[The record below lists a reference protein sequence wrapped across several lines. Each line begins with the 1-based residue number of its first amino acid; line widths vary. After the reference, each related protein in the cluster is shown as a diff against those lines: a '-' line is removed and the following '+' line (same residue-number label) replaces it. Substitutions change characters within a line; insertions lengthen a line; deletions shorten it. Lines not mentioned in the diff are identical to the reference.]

1 MYFTDIFI
9 RRPVLATVISLLIV
23 LVGVRSYL
31 GLTVREYPK
40 AENASVTI
48 QTIYTGANADLVKGF
63 ITTPLETEIASAQ
76 GIDYLEST
84 SVQGVSIIT
93 ANLELNYDPYDALTQ
108 ITSKVNKVRGDL
120 PEEAE
125 DPTLDL
131 QVGESTSLM
140 YLSFYSDV
148 LQNNQITDYLVR
160 VVQPKLNTVPGVQ
173 KARIIGARTFAM
185 RIWLKP
191 DRMAALGIT
200 PAQVRRVLEDNNFQA
215 AVGSTRGQMITVD
228 LTAETDIGSAD
239 AFRELVIDRVD
250 GATIR
255 IEDVA
260 DVELGAESYDE
271 AVNFNGIPST
281 YIGIDTAPGA
291 NVLDVA
297 SGVRTAF
304 ADIKSQL
311 PTGLEASIP
320 YDASDYVQESI
331 DEVVKTLIEA
341 VLIVIVVIFA
351 FLGSMRSVL
360 IPVIAVPLSIV
371 GAAFIMLVLG
381 YSINLLT
388 LLAMV
393 LAIGLVVDDAIIVV
407 ENIHRHIEEGMT
419 PFDAAI
425 KGTRELGGPIIA
437 MTITLLAVFA
447 PIGFVGGLTGT
458 LFSEFAFS
466 LAGAVIISGVVAL
479 TLSPMMCS
487 KVLKGHG
494 HGEQQGR
501 LEAFLDGVFDRFQN
515 WYERLLHGALD
526 TLPVILMFGAIVL
539 VSCGFLYVTAQS
551 QLAPNEDQAFV
562 LIKGDAAPTAS
573 LDQTT
578 MLTEGITEIGNTMD
592 EVERT
597 FQFNGVTFGGPPK
610 PNTSITGFAFVPWS
624 ERERTSGDI
633 KDVVQSRVEKIAGL
647 ESVVFEPPVLPGS
660 SGGLPV
666 QFVIGTT
673 AEPRQLYDVAQEM
686 VRKAQQSGLFIF
698 ANSNMNFD
706 KPQVQ
711 IRVDRDKAADLG
723 ITMAEIGRE
732 LGSMMSGGFVNRFS
746 VQGRSYKVTPQ
757 VTRME
762 RLNPDQL
769 KDYHVRADSGELIPL
784 STLVSLEKTV
794 QPQELRRF
802 QQLNSATI
810 EGVPLPGVALGDALG
825 FLQRTAEET
834 LPRGYSVDYAGQSRQ
849 YVEEGSAL
857 VVTFFIAIAVIFLV
871 LAAQFESFRDPLIIL
886 VTVPMAVS
894 GALIFV
900 TLGGTPFIPWQ
911 SSINIYTQ
919 VGLVTLIGVI
929 SKHGILI
936 VQFANQLQ
944 QEGHDKRTAIE
955 HAAAIRLR
963 PVLMTTA
970 ALVFAV
976 IPLILATGA
985 GAGARFNMGLV
996 IASGMTIGTFFTLLV
1011 VPAVYLVLARD
1022 HGADAPARVEA

>member
-31 GLTVREYPK
+31 GLTVREYPQ
-40 AENASVTI
+40 AENASITI
-48 QTIYTGANADLVKGF
+48 QTVYTGANADLVKGF
-63 ITTPLETEIASAQ
+63 ITTPLETEIATAQ
-76 GIDYLEST
+76 GIDYIEST

-93 ANLELNYDPYDALTQ
+93 ANLELNYNPYDALTQ
-108 ITSKVNKVRGDL
+108 ITSKVNQVRSDL
-120 PEEAE
+120 PQEAQA
-125 DPTLDL
+125 PTLDL

-140 YLSFYSDV
+140 YMSFFSDV
-148 LQNNQITDYLVR
+148 LENNQITDYLVR
-160 VVQPKLNTVPGVQ
+160 VVQPKLNTVAGVQ
-173 KARIIGARTFAM
+173 QARIIGARTFAM
-185 RIWLKP
+185 RVWLQP
-191 DRMAALGIT
+191 DKMASLGVT
-200 PAQVRRVLEDNNFQA
+200 AAQVRQVLEENNFQA

-228 LTAETDIGSAD
+228 LTADTDLNSTE
-239 AFRELVIDRVD
+239 AFRDLVIKRTE

-255 IEDVA
+255 MSDVA
-260 DVELGAESYDE
+260 DIELGAESYDTS
-271 AVNFNGIPST
+271 VNFNGTPAT
-281 YIGIDTAPGA
+281 FIGIDPAPGA

-297 SGVRTAF
+297 AGVREAY

-311 PTGLEASIP
+311 PTGLESAIP
-320 YDASDYVQESI
+320 YDATEAVQESI
-331 DEVVKTLIEA
+331 NEVVMTLIEA
-341 VLIVIVVIFA
+341 IVIVIVVIFA
-351 FLGSMRSVL
+351 FLGSLRSVA

-371 GAAFIMLVLG
+371 GTAFIMLTLG

-419 PFDAAI
+419 PYEAAI

-466 LAGAVIISGVVAL
+466 LAGAVIISGIVAL

-487 KVLKGHG
+487 KILKGHG
-494 HGEQQGR
+494 NGEQRGR
-501 LEAFLDGVFDRFQN
+501 LEAFLDRVFDKFQGA
-515 WYERLLHGALD
+515 YERRLHGALN
-526 TLPVILMFGAIVL
+526 TLPVILVFGAVVL
-539 VSCGFLYVTAQS
+539 VSCVFLFTSAKS
-551 QLAPNEDQAFV
+551 QLAPDEDQGFV
-562 LIKGDAAPTAS
+562 LVKSDGAPTAS
-573 LDQTT
+573 LDQTELFT
-578 MLTEGITEIGNTMD
+578 SEITDMAMD
-592 EVERT
+592 MDAVARV
-597 FQFNGVTFGGPPK
+597 FQFNGVAFGGPPK
-610 PNTSITGFAFVPWS
+610 SNTAITGMAFVPWS
-624 ERERTSGDI
+624 EREKTSGELKNELQAKASQVPGMD
-633 KDVVQSRVEKIAGL
+633 
-647 ESVVFEPPVLPGS
+647 SVAFEPPVLPGS

-673 AEPRQLYDVAQEM
+673 DEARQLYDVSQEM
-686 VRKAQQSGLFIF
+686 LRKAQESGLFVF
-698 ANSNMNFD
+698 ASSNMNYD
-706 KPQVQ
+706 KPRVSIQ
-711 IRVDRDKAADLG
+711 IDREKAADLG

-746 VQGRSYKVTPQ
+746 IQGRSYKVTPQ

-762 RLNPDQL
+762 RLNPEQL
-769 KDYHVRADSGELIPL
+769 QDYHIRASNGELVPM
-784 STLVSLEKTV
+784 STLVTLERTV

-802 QQLNSATI
+802 QQLNSAKI
-810 EGVPLPGVALGDALG
+810 EGVPRPGVSLGEAIG
-825 FLQRTAEET
+825 FLQQAAEET
-834 LPRGYSVDYAGQSRQ
+834 LPRGYTVDYAGSSRQ
-849 YVEEGSAL
+849 YVQEGSAL

-886 VTVPMAVS
+886 VTVPMAVA

-900 TLGGTPFIPWQ
+900 TLGGTPMIPWDA
-911 SSINIYTQ
+911 SINIYTQ

-944 QEGHDKRTAIE
+944 REGYDKRTAIE
-955 HAAAIRLR
+955 HASAIRLR

-970 ALVFAV
+970 ALVLAV
-976 IPLILATGA
+976 VPLILATGA

-996 IASGMTIGTFFTLLV
+996 IASGMTIGTLFTLFVL
-1011 VPAVYLVLARD
+1011 PGVYLVLARE
-1022 HGADAPARVEA
+1022 HQAEEPVEV

>member
-9 RRPVLATVISLLIV
+9 RRPVLATVVSLLIV
-23 LVGVRSYL
+23 LVGVRSFM

-40 AENASVTI
+40 AENAKITI
-48 QTIYTGANADLVKGF
+48 QTVYTGANADLVKGF

-76 GIDYLEST
+76 GIDYIEST

-93 ANLELNYDPYDALTQ
+93 AHLELNYNPYDALTQ

-120 PEEAE
+120 PQEAE
-125 DPTLDL
+125 EPTLDL

-140 YLSFYSDV
+140 YLSFFSDV
-148 LQNNQITDYLVR
+148 LRNNEITDYLVR

-185 RIWLKP
+185 RVWLKP
-191 DRMAALGIT
+191 DRMTALGVT
-200 PAQVRRVLEDNNFQA
+200 PTQVRRVLEENNFQA
-215 AVGSTRGQMITVD
+215 AVGSTRGQMITLD
-228 LTAETDIGSAD
+228 LTAATDIGSEE
-239 AFRELVIDRVD
+239 AFRDLVVKRTE

-255 IEDVA
+255 IGDIA
-260 DVELGAESYDE
+260 DVELGAESYDT
-271 AVNFNGIPST
+271 AVNFNGTPSV

-297 SGVRTAF
+297 AGVRTAF
-304 ADIKSQL
+304 EEIRSQL
-311 PTGLEASIP
+311 PTGLEAAIP
-320 YDASDYVQESI
+320 YDASDYVDESI
-331 DEVVKTLIEA
+331 NEVVKTLVEA
-341 VLIVIVVIFA
+341 VIIVIVVIFA
-351 FLGSMRSVL
+351 FLGSLRTVL

-407 ENIHRHIEEGMT
+407 ENIHRHVEEGHR

-425 KGTRELGGPIIA
+425 MGARELGGPIIA

-466 LAGAVIISGVVAL
+466 LAGAVIISGIVAL
-479 TLSPMMCS
+479 TLSPMLCA

-501 LEAFLDGVFDRFQN
+501 LEAFLDRVFDRFQK
-515 WYERLLHGALD
+515 WYEARLHGALN
-526 TLPVILMFGAIVL
+526 TLPVILVFGAIVL
-539 VSCGFLYVTAQS
+539 VSCVFLYGTSQS
-551 QLAPNEDQAFV
+551 KLAPNEDQGFV
-562 LIKGDAAPTAS
+562 LVKGDAAPSAS
-573 LDQTT
+573 LDQTR
-578 MLTEGITEIGNTMD
+578 MWTEQITQMGKELD
-592 EVERT
+592 AVART

-610 PNTSITGFAFVPWS
+610 SNTSITGLAFVPWT
-624 ERERTSGDI
+624 ERERTSGEL
-633 KDVVQSRVEKIAGL
+633 KDVINKKAKSIAGL
-647 ESVVFEPPVLPGS
+647 DTVAFEPPVLPGS

-666 QFVIGTT
+666 QFVVGTT
-673 AEPRQLYDVAQEM
+673 QEPRQLYDVARELAQ
-686 VRKAQQSGLFIF
+686 KAQESGLFIF
-698 ANSNMNFD
+698 ARSNMDFD
-706 KPQVQ
+706 KPR
-711 IRVDRDKAADLG
+711 IDISIDRDKAADLG

-757 VTRME
+757 VTRAE
-762 RLNPDQL
+762 RINADQL
-769 KDYHVRADSGELIPL
+769 ADYHVRADNGELVPL
-784 STLVSLEKTV
+784 STLVSLQKTV

-810 EGVPLPGVALGDALG
+810 EGLPRPGVPLGKAIA
-825 FLQRTAEET
+825 FLQQAAEET
-834 LPRGYSVDYAGQSRQ
+834 LPPGYSVDYAGQSRQ
-849 YVEEGSAL
+849 YVQEGSAL

-871 LAAQFESFRDPLIIL
+871 LAAQFESFRDPLIML
-886 VTVPMAVS
+886 VTVPMAIA

-900 TLGGTPFIPWQ
+900 TLGGMPGIPWQ

-936 VQFANQLQ
+936 VQFANELQ
-944 QEGHDKRTAIE
+944 RRGYDKRTAIE

-985 GAGARFNMGLV
+985 GAAARFNMGLV
-996 IASGMTIGTFFTLLV
+996 IASGMTIGTLFTLFVL
-1011 VPAVYLVLARD
+1011 PGVYLVLARE
-1022 HGADAPARVEA
+1022 HRAEQEPAV

>member
-1 MYFTDIFI
+1 MHFTDIFI
-9 RRPVLATVISLLIV
+9 RRPVLATVVSLLIV

-31 GLTVREYPK
+31 GLTVREYPE
-40 AENASVTI
+40 AESASVTV
-48 QTIYTGANADLVKGF
+48 QTIYTGADADLVKGF
-63 ITTPLETEIASAQ
+63 ITTPLETEIASAE

-93 ANLELNYDPYDALTQ
+93 AHLDLNYDPYRALTQ
-108 ITSKVNKVRGDL
+108 INAQVNKVRSEL
-120 PEEAE
+120 PASSE

-140 YLSFYSDV
+140 YLSFYSDI
-148 LQNNQITDYLVR
+148 LANNQITDYLVR
-160 VVQPKLNTVPGVQ
+160 VVQPKLNTVKGVE
-173 KARIIGARTFAM
+173 KARIIGPRIFAM

-191 DRMAALGIT
+191 DRLAALGIT
-200 PAQVRRVLEDNNFQA
+200 PAQVRQVLEANNFQA
-215 AVGSTRGQMITVD
+215 AVGSTRGQMISLD
-228 LTAETDIGSAD
+228 LTADTDIGSVE
-239 AFRELVIDRVD
+239 AFRDLVIKRTD

-260 DVELGAESYDE
+260 DVELGAESYDTS
-271 AVNFNGIPST
+271 VNFNGIPST

-297 SGVRTAF
+297 AGVREAF
-304 ADIKSQL
+304 SEIKSQL
-311 PTGLEASIP
+311 PTGLKASIP
-320 YDASDYVQESI
+320 YDATEFVEQSI
-331 DEVVKTLIEA
+331 TEVVKTLIEA
-341 VLIVIVVIFA
+341 VAIVVVVIFA

-360 IPVIAVPLSIV
+360 IPVIAVPLSII
-371 GAAFIMLVLG
+371 GTAFIMLVLG

-407 ENIHRHIEEGMT
+407 ENIHRHIEEGMS
-419 PFDAAI
+419 PFDASI

-466 LAGAVIISGVVAL
+466 LAGAVVVSGIVAL

-487 KVLKGHG
+487 KVLRGHDD
-494 HGEQQGR
+494 GEQRGR
-501 LEAFLDGVFDRFQN
+501 LEVFLDDVFNRFQQ
-515 WYERLLHGALD
+515 WYERRLHGALD
-526 TLPVILMFGAIVL
+526 TVPVILVFGAIVL
-539 VSCGFLYVTAQS
+539 VSCGFLYATAKS
-551 QLAPNEDQAFV
+551 QLAPDEDQGFV
-562 LIKGDAAPTAS
+562 LVKSDADPTAS

-578 MLTEGITEIGNTMD
+578 MWTRQVTEIGKSL
-592 EVERT
+592 EAVERT

-610 PNTSITGFAFVPWS
+610 PNTAMTGLAFAPWDR
-624 ERERTSGDI
+624 REQTSGELKDI
-633 KDVVQSRVEKIAGL
+633 IQQRVNGIAGL
-647 ESVVFEPPVLPGS
+647 DSVAFEPPVLPGT

-666 QFVIGTT
+666 QFVVGTT
-673 AEPRQLYDVAQEM
+673 NEPRQLYDVAEELEK
-686 VRKAQQSGLFIF
+686 RAQRSGLFIF
-698 ANSNMNFD
+698 VNSNMAFD
-706 KPQVQ
+706 KPEVS

-723 ITMAEIGRE
+723 ITMTEVGQE
-732 LGSMMSGGFVNRFS
+732 LGSMMSGAFVNRFS
-746 VQGRSYKVTPQ
+746 VQGRSYEVRPQ

-762 RLNPDQL
+762 RINPDQL
-769 KDYHVRADSGELIPL
+769 KDYHVRADSGELVPL
-784 STLVSLEKTV
+784 STIVSLEKTV

-802 QQLNSATI
+802 QQLNAATI
-810 EGVPLPGVALGDALG
+810 EGVPRPGVSLGEAID
-825 FLQRTAEET
+825 FLQQAAEEI
-834 LPRGYSVDYAGQSRQ
+834 LPQGYGVDYAGQSRQ
-849 YVEEGSAL
+849 FVEEGAAL

-871 LAAQFESFRDPLIIL
+871 LAAQFESFRDPLIML
-886 VTVPMAVS
+886 VTVPMAIS

-900 TLGGTPFIPWQ
+900 TLGGTPMIPWQ
-911 SSINIYTQ
+911 SSVNIYTQ

-944 QEGHDKRTAIE
+944 REGHDKRTAIE
-955 HAAAIRLR
+955 HASAIRLR

-970 ALVFAV
+970 ALVLAV
-976 IPLILATGA
+976 VPLILATGA
-985 GAGARFNMGLV
+985 GSGARFNMGLV
-996 IASGMTIGTFFTLLV
+996 IASGMTIGTLFTLFV

-1022 HGADAPARVEA
+1022 HRPEEAATS

>member
-1 MYFTDIFI
+1 MHFTDIFI
-9 RRPVLATVISLLIV
+9 RRPVLATVVSLLIV

-31 GLTVREYPK
+31 GLTVREYPE
-40 AENASVTI
+40 AESASVTV
-48 QTIYTGANADLVKGF
+48 QTIYTGADADLVKGF
-63 ITTPLETEIASAQ
+63 ITTPLETEIASAE

-93 ANLELNYDPYDALTQ
+93 AHLDLNYDPYRALTQ
-108 ITSKVNKVRGDL
+108 INAQVNKVRSEL
-120 PEEAE
+120 PASSE

-140 YLSFYSDV
+140 YLSFYSDI
-148 LQNNQITDYLVR
+148 LANNQITDYLVR
-160 VVQPKLNTVPGVQ
+160 VVQPKLNTVKGVE
-173 KARIIGARTFAM
+173 KARIIGPRIFAM

-191 DRMAALGIT
+191 DRLAALGIT
-200 PAQVRRVLEDNNFQA
+200 PAQVRQVLEANNFQA
-215 AVGSTRGQMITVD
+215 AVGSTRGQMISLD
-228 LTAETDIGSAD
+228 LTADTDIGSVE
-239 AFRELVIDRVD
+239 AFRDLVIKRTD

-260 DVELGAESYDE
+260 DVELGAESYDTS
-271 AVNFNGIPST
+271 VNFNGIPST

-297 SGVRTAF
+297 AGVREAF
-304 ADIKSQL
+304 SEIKSQL
-311 PTGLEASIP
+311 PTGLKASIP
-320 YDASDYVQESI
+320 YDATEFVEQSI
-331 DEVVKTLIEA
+331 TEVVKTLIEA
-341 VLIVIVVIFA
+341 VAIVVVVIFA

-360 IPVIAVPLSIV
+360 IPVIAVPLSII
-371 GAAFIMLVLG
+371 GTAFIMLVLG

-407 ENIHRHIEEGMT
+407 ENIHRHIEEGMS
-419 PFDAAI
+419 PFDASI

-466 LAGAVIISGVVAL
+466 LAGAVVVSGIVAL

-487 KVLKGHG
+487 KVLRGHDD
-494 HGEQQGR
+494 GEQRGR
-501 LEAFLDGVFDRFQN
+501 LEAFLDDVFNRFQQ
-515 WYERLLHGALD
+515 WYERRLHGALD
-526 TLPVILMFGAIVL
+526 TVPVILVFGAIVL
-539 VSCGFLYVTAQS
+539 VSCGFLYATAKS
-551 QLAPNEDQAFV
+551 QLAPDEDQGFV
-562 LIKGDAAPTAS
+562 LVKSDADPTAS

-578 MLTEGITEIGNTMD
+578 MWTRQVTEIGKSL
-592 EVERT
+592 EAVERT

-610 PNTSITGFAFVPWS
+610 PNTAMTGLAFAPWDR
-624 ERERTSGDI
+624 REQTSGELKDI
-633 KDVVQSRVEKIAGL
+633 IQQRVNGIAGL
-647 ESVVFEPPVLPGS
+647 DSVAFEPPVLPGT

-666 QFVIGTT
+666 QFVVGTT
-673 AEPRQLYDVAQEM
+673 NEPRQLYDVAEELEK
-686 VRKAQQSGLFIF
+686 RAQRSGLFIF
-698 ANSNMNFD
+698 VNSNMAFD
-706 KPQVQ
+706 KPEVS

-723 ITMAEIGRE
+723 ITMTEVGQE
-732 LGSMMSGGFVNRFS
+732 LGSMMSGAFVNRFS
-746 VQGRSYKVTPQ
+746 VQGRSYEVRPQ

-762 RLNPDQL
+762 RINPDQL
-769 KDYHVRADSGELIPL
+769 KDYHVRADSGELVPL
-784 STLVSLEKTV
+784 STIVSLEKTV

-810 EGVPLPGVALGDALG
+810 EGVPRPGVSLGEAID
-825 FLQRTAEET
+825 FLQQAAEEI
-834 LPRGYSVDYAGQSRQ
+834 LPQGYGVDYAGQSRQ
-849 YVEEGSAL
+849 FVEEGAAL

-871 LAAQFESFRDPLIIL
+871 LAAQFESFRDPLIML
-886 VTVPMAVS
+886 VTVPMAIS

-900 TLGGTPFIPWQ
+900 TLGGTPMIPWQ
-911 SSINIYTQ
+911 SSVNIYTQ

-944 QEGHDKRTAIE
+944 REGHDKRTAIE
-955 HAAAIRLR
+955 HASAIRLR

-970 ALVFAV
+970 ALVLAV
-976 IPLILATGA
+976 VPLILATGA
-985 GAGARFNMGLV
+985 GSGARFNMGLV
-996 IASGMTIGTFFTLLV
+996 IASGMTIGTLFTLFV

-1022 HGADAPARVEA
+1022 HRPEESATS

>member
-9 RRPVLATVISLLIV
+9 RRPVLATVVSLLIV
-23 LVGVRSYL
+23 LVGVRSYM

-40 AENASVTI
+40 AESAQITI
-48 QTIYTGANADLVKGF
+48 QTVYTGANADLVKGF

-76 GIDYLEST
+76 GIDYIEST

-93 ANLELNYDPYDALTQ
+93 AHLELNYNPYDALTQ

-120 PEEAE
+120 PQEAE

-140 YLSFYSDV
+140 YLSFFSDV
-148 LQNNQITDYLVR
+148 LANNEITDYLVR
-160 VVQPKLNTVPGVQ
+160 VVQPRLNTVPGVQ

-185 RIWLKP
+185 RVWLKP
-191 DRMAALGIT
+191 DRMTALGVT
-200 PAQVRRVLEDNNFQA
+200 PTQVRRVLEENNFQA
-215 AVGSTRGQMITVD
+215 AVGSTKGQMITLD
-228 LTAETDIGSAD
+228 LTAATDVKSAE
-239 AFRELVIDRVD
+239 AFRDLVVRRSD

-255 IEDVA
+255 IGDIA
-260 DVELGAESYDE
+260 DVELGAESYDT
-271 AVNFNGIPST
+271 AVNFNGVPSV

-297 SGVRTAF
+297 AGVREAF
-304 ADIKSQL
+304 ADIRSQL
-311 PTGLEASIP
+311 PTGLEAAIP
-320 YDASDYVQESI
+320 YDASDYVNESI
-331 DEVVKTLIEA
+331 NEVVKTLVEA
-341 VLIVIVVIFA
+341 VIIVIVVIFA
-351 FLGSMRSVL
+351 FLGSLRTVL

-407 ENIHRHIEEGMT
+407 ENIHRHVEEGHQ

-425 KGTRELGGPIIA
+425 MGARELGGPIIA

-466 LAGAVIISGVVAL
+466 LAGAVIISGIVAL

-501 LEAFLDGVFDRFQN
+501 LEAFLDRVFDRFQK
-515 WYERLLHGALD
+515 WYEARLHGALD
-526 TLPVILMFGAIVL
+526 TLPVILVFGAIVL
-539 VSCGFLYVTAQS
+539 VSCVFLYGTSQS
-551 QLAPNEDQAFV
+551 QLAPDEDQGFV
-562 LIKGDAAPTAS
+562 LVKGDAAPSAS
-573 LDQTT
+573 LDQTR
-578 MLTEGITEIGNTMD
+578 MWTEQITQIGKDMD
-592 EVERT
+592 AVART
-597 FQFNGVTFGGPPK
+597 FQFNGVAFGGPPK
-610 PNTSITGFAFVPWS
+610 SNTSITGLAFVPWS
-624 ERERTSGDI
+624 EREQTSGELKNVI
-633 KDVVQSRVEKIAGL
+633 NQQVKSIAGL
-647 ESVVFEPPVLPGS
+647 DTVAFEPPVLPGS

-666 QFVIGTT
+666 QLVVGTT
-673 AEPRQLYDVAQEM
+673 QEPRQLYDVSQELA
-686 VRKAQQSGLFIF
+686 RKAQQSGLFIF

-706 KPQVQ
+706 KPRVS
-711 IRVDRDKAADLG
+711 IEVDRDKAADLG
-723 ITMAEIGRE
+723 VTMADIGRE

-757 VTRME
+757 VARAE
-762 RLNPDQL
+762 RINPDQL
-769 KDYHVRADSGELIPL
+769 EDYHVRADSGDLVPL
-784 STLVSLEKTV
+784 STLVSLEKMV

-810 EGVPLPGVALGDALG
+810 EGLPRPGVPLGEAIA
-825 FLQRTAEET
+825 FLQQAAEET
-834 LPRGYSVDYAGQSRQ
+834 LPQGYSIDYAGQSRQ
-849 YVEEGSAL
+849 FVQEGSAL

-871 LAAQFESFRDPLIIL
+871 LAAQFESFRDPLIML
-886 VTVPMAVS
+886 VTVPMAVA

-900 TLGGTPFIPWQ
+900 TLGGMPGIPWQ

-936 VQFANQLQ
+936 VQFANELQ
-944 QEGHDKRTAIE
+944 RQGYDKRTAIE

-996 IASGMTIGTFFTLLV
+996 IASGMTIGTLFTLFVL
-1011 VPAVYLVLARD
+1011 PGVYLVLARE
-1022 HGADAPARVEA
+1022 HRAEHEAAA

>member
-1 MYFTDIFI
+1 MHFTDIFI
-9 RRPVLATVISLLIV
+9 RRPVLATVVSLLIV

-31 GLTVREYPK
+31 GLTVREYPE
-40 AENASVTI
+40 AESASVTV
-48 QTIYTGANADLVKGF
+48 QTIYTGADADLVKGF
-63 ITTPLETEIASAQ
+63 ITTPLETEIASAE

-93 ANLELNYDPYDALTQ
+93 AHLDLNYDPYRALTQ
-108 ITSKVNKVRGDL
+108 INAQVNKVRSEL
-120 PEEAE
+120 PASSE

-140 YLSFYSDV
+140 YLSFYSDI
-148 LQNNQITDYLVR
+148 LANNQITDYLVR
-160 VVQPKLNTVPGVQ
+160 VVQPKLNTVKGVE
-173 KARIIGARTFAM
+173 KARIIGPRIFAM

-191 DRMAALGIT
+191 DRLAALGIT
-200 PAQVRRVLEDNNFQA
+200 PAQVRQVLEANNFQA
-215 AVGSTRGQMITVD
+215 AVGSTRGQMISLD
-228 LTAETDIGSAD
+228 LTADTDIGSVE
-239 AFRELVIDRVD
+239 AFRDLVIKRTD

-260 DVELGAESYDE
+260 DVELGAESYDTS
-271 AVNFNGIPST
+271 VNFNGIPST

-297 SGVRTAF
+297 AGVREAF
-304 ADIKSQL
+304 SEIKSQL
-311 PTGLEASIP
+311 PTGLKASIP
-320 YDASDYVQESI
+320 YDATEFVEQSI
-331 DEVVKTLIEA
+331 TEVVKTLIEA
-341 VLIVIVVIFA
+341 VAIVVVVIFA

-360 IPVIAVPLSIV
+360 IPVIAVPLSII
-371 GAAFIMLVLG
+371 GTAFIMLVLG

-407 ENIHRHIEEGMT
+407 ENIHRHIEEGMS
-419 PFDAAI
+419 PFDASI

-466 LAGAVIISGVVAL
+466 LAGAVVVSGIVAL

-487 KVLKGHG
+487 KVLRGHDD
-494 HGEQQGR
+494 GEQRGR
-501 LEAFLDGVFDRFQN
+501 LEAFLDAVFNRFQQ
-515 WYERLLHGALD
+515 WYERRLHGALD
-526 TLPVILMFGAIVL
+526 TVPVILVFGAIVL
-539 VSCGFLYVTAQS
+539 VSCGFLYATAKS
-551 QLAPNEDQAFV
+551 QLAPDEDQGFV
-562 LIKGDAAPTAS
+562 LVKSDADPTAS

-578 MLTEGITEIGNTMD
+578 MWTRQVTEIGKSL
-592 EVERT
+592 EAVERT

-610 PNTSITGFAFVPWS
+610 PNTAMTGLAFAPWDR
-624 ERERTSGDI
+624 REQTSGELKDI
-633 KDVVQSRVEKIAGL
+633 IQQRVNGIAGL
-647 ESVVFEPPVLPGS
+647 DSVAFEPPVLPGT

-666 QFVIGTT
+666 QFVVGTT
-673 AEPRQLYDVAQEM
+673 NEPRQLYDVAEELEK
-686 VRKAQQSGLFIF
+686 RAQRSGLFIF
-698 ANSNMNFD
+698 VNSNMAFD
-706 KPQVQ
+706 KPEVS

-723 ITMAEIGRE
+723 ITMTEVGQE
-732 LGSMMSGGFVNRFS
+732 LGSMMSGAFVNRFS
-746 VQGRSYKVTPQ
+746 VQGRSYEVRPQ

-762 RLNPDQL
+762 RINPDQL
-769 KDYHVRADSGELIPL
+769 KDYHVRADSGELVPL
-784 STLVSLEKTV
+784 STIVSLEKTV

-810 EGVPLPGVALGDALG
+810 EGVPRPGVSLGEAID
-825 FLQRTAEET
+825 FLQQAAEEI
-834 LPRGYSVDYAGQSRQ
+834 LPQGYGVDYAGQSRQ
-849 YVEEGSAL
+849 FVEEGAAL

-871 LAAQFESFRDPLIIL
+871 LAAQFESFRDPLIML
-886 VTVPMAVS
+886 VTVPMAIS

-900 TLGGTPFIPWQ
+900 TLGGTPMIPWQ
-911 SSINIYTQ
+911 SSVNIYTQ

-944 QEGHDKRTAIE
+944 REGHDKRTAIE
-955 HAAAIRLR
+955 HASAIRLR

-970 ALVFAV
+970 ALVLAV
-976 IPLILATGA
+976 VPLILATGA
-985 GAGARFNMGLV
+985 GSGARFNMGLV
-996 IASGMTIGTFFTLLV
+996 IASGMTIGTLFTLFV

-1022 HGADAPARVEA
+1022 HRPEESATS

>member
-1 MYFTDIFI
+1 MNFTDIFI

-31 GLTVREYPK
+31 GLTVREYPE

-48 QTIYTGANADLVKGF
+48 QTVYTGANADLVKGF

-76 GIDYLEST
+76 GIDYIEST

-108 ITSKVNKVRGDL
+108 ITSKVNKVRGEL
-120 PEEAE
+120 PEGAE

-148 LQNNQITDYLVR
+148 LENNQITDYLVR

-200 PAQVRRVLEDNNFQA
+200 GAQVRQVLAENNYQA
-215 AVGSTRGQMITVD
+215 AVGSTRGQMITLD
-228 LTAETDIGSAD
+228 LTAGTDISSVE
-239 AFRELVIDRVD
+239 AFRDLVVKRSE

-255 IEDVA
+255 ISDIA
-260 DVELGAESYDE
+260 DVELGAESYDTS
-271 AVNFNGIPST
+271 VTFNGQPAT
-281 YIGIDTAPGA
+281 FIGIDTAPGA

-297 SGVRTAF
+297 QGVREAY

-311 PTGLEASIP
+311 PTGLESDIP
-320 YDASDYVQESI
+320 YDATEYIEESI
-331 DEVVKTLIEA
+331 TEVVTTLIEA
-341 VLIVIVVIFA
+341 VMIVIVVIFA
-351 FLGSMRSVL
+351 FLGSMRSVM

-419 PFDAAI
+419 PYDAAI

-466 LAGAVIISGVVAL
+466 LAGAVIISGIVAL

-487 KVLKGHG
+487 RILKGHG
-494 HGEQQGR
+494 DGEQQGR
-501 LEAFLDGVFDRFQN
+501 LEAFLDRVFDRFQK
-515 WYERLLHGALD
+515 WYEARLHGALN
-526 TLPVILMFGAIVL
+526 TMPVILVFGLIVL
-539 VSCGFLYVTAQS
+539 VSCGFLYAGAKS
-551 QLAPNEDQAFV
+551 QLAPDEDQGFV
-562 LIKGDAAPTAS
+562 LVKSDGAPTAS

-578 MLTEGITEIGNTMD
+578 LFTD
-592 EVERT
+592 EVTRIGLSMDAVDRV

-610 PNTSITGFAFVPWS
+610 PNTAITGLAFAPWS
-624 ERERTSGDI
+624 EREQTSSQL
-633 KDVVQSRVEKIAGL
+633 KDVVQQRVAAIPGMK
-647 ESVVFEPPVLPGS
+647 SVAFEPPVLPGS

-673 AEPRQLYDVAQEM
+673 DEARQLYDVSEQM
-686 VRKAQQSGLFIF
+686 LQRAQQSGLFLF
-698 ANSNMNFD
+698 ASSNMNFD
-706 KPQVQ
+706 KPRVTVN
-711 IRVDRDKAADLG
+711 VDRDKAADLG
-723 ITMAEIGRE
+723 ITMAEIGQE

-746 VQGRSYKVTPQ
+746 IQGRSYKVTPQ

-762 RLNPDQL
+762 RLNPHQL
-769 KDYHVRADSGELIPL
+769 QEYHVRADSGELVPL
-784 STLVSLEKTV
+784 STLVSLETRV

-810 EGVPLPGVALGDALG
+810 EGVPMPGVALGEVIG
-825 FLQRTAEET
+825 FLQQAAAET
-834 LPRGYSVDYAGQSRQ
+834 LPRGYGVDYAGQSRQ
-849 YVEEGSAL
+849 FVEEGAAL

-900 TLGGTPFIPWQ
+900 ALGGTPMIPWS

-944 QEGHDKRTAIE
+944 REGYDKRTAIE

-970 ALVFAV
+970 ALVLAV

-996 IASGMTIGTFFTLLV
+996 IASGMTIGTLFTLFVL
-1011 VPAVYLVLARD
+1011 PAVYLVVARD
-1022 HGADAPARVEA
+1022 HHAEEAQQAG